1 MPLEGCEATVHYNC
15 VFYLGKIAEVIFA
28 TKFTTAPQF
37 VEQLAA
43 GLLAELSVVR
53 LNAALLSHGYRAGAS
68 LSRSDF

>member
-53 LNAALLSHGYRAGAS
+53 LNAALRSHGHRAGSS
-68 LSRSDF
+68 LSRRF